1 MTLSR
6 ARAELADKSGPQ
18 SDSRKRLAARKAI
31 AANADARIARTRK
44 AVISAF
50 NAQLFEHGYDA
61 IQPGSLA
68 EAAGVGRSTF
78 YEHFGGKSDVLRSSL
93 VPILTPLA
101 TAVTERNEDMELRRC
116 VDHFWA
122 QRAIAR
128 VLMTGRSRGVIQ
140 TQLADLIASQLRGK
154 SYRTRVPL
162 QLVATQVAHAQLA
175 ALDEWLAGRHRCDSE
190 MMTHVL
196 RTGAVS
202 LCAGFSI

>member
-1 MTLSR
+1 M
-6 ARAELADKSGPQ
+6 ADKLSPQ
-18 SDSRKRLAARKAI
+18 SDGRKRLAATKSI

-44 AVISAF
+44 AVIGAF
-50 NAQLFEHGYDA
+50 NALLFEHGYDA

-78 YEHFGGKSDVLRSSL
+78 YEHFRGKADVLRSSL
-93 VPILTPLA
+93 VSILTPLA
-101 TAVTERNEDMELRRC
+101 AAVTERSEDAELRRC

-128 VLMTGRSRGVIQ
+128 VLLTGRSRGVIQ
-140 TQLADLIASQLRGK
+140 TQLADLIALQLRGK

-190 MMTHVL
+190 TMTHVL

-202 LCAGFSI
+202 LCLGFSI